1 MGDPLVIA
9 LLLFTL
15 CAGVAIGI
23 WQYVKVQ
30 RAKKTRSHSAFTAKA
45 PELRKTDGAPGVDPA
60 DS

>member
-23 WQYVKVQ
+23 WQYLKVQ
-30 RAKKTRSHSAFTAKA
+30 KAKQTKSHSAFTAKA
-45 PELRKTDGAPGVDPA
+45 PELRKTDRAPGVNPVDN
-60 DS
+60 

>member
-23 WQYVKVQ
+23 WQYIKVQ
-30 RAKKTRSHSAFTAKA
+30 RAKATKSHSAMTADA
-45 PELRKTDGAPGVDPA
+45 PAQRRTDGAPGVKPR
-60 DS
+60 

>member
-23 WQYVKVQ
+23 WQVMKV
-30 RAKKTRSHSAFTAKA
+30 RKAKREHSHSAMTANA
-45 PELRKTDGAPGVDPA
+45 PQQRRTDGAPGVEPQP
-60 DS
+60 